1 MRIKKLFQTEKEYLD
16 YAWTFINFDKNKIWR
31 EEDLPK
37 LKPFFD
43 FTKKH
48 RGDSYKLNDEER
60 ESFEYYTKCKKEYA
74 DELFEIRD
82 SISNVRMDE
91 LIEFFLLEYINMD
104 CYDVDEDGNE
114 IDEDGN
120 IMPPFSRESLKISE
134 DWKDEMT
141 FPLVFV
147 GWIDSG
153 WDRGTKNYRIVFSD
167 FVSLK
172 DYERTRVT
180 TR

>member
-1 MRIKKLFQTEKEYLD
+1 MRIKKLFKTESEYLD
-16 YAWTFINFDKNKIWR
+16 YAWSFINFDKNKIWR

-43 FTKKH
+43 FTDEH
-48 RGDSYKLNDEER
+48 CGESYEFNDEEK
-60 ESFEYYTKCKKEYA
+60 ESFLYYKKCSKEYA
-74 DELFEIRD
+74 NELFEIRD
-82 SISNVRMDE
+82 SIDGFSVDE
-91 LIEFFLLEYINMD
+91 LAEFFLMQHIDMNCCD
-104 CYDVDEDGNE
+104 TDEDGND

-120 IMPPFSRESLKISE
+120 IMPPLSRETLKISE

-147 GWIDSG
+147 GVIDSG
-153 WDRGTKNYRIVFSD
+153 FDRLGGVRMAFSD

-172 DYERTRVT
+172 DYDSH
-180 TR
+180 

>member
-1 MRIKKLFQTEKEYLD
+1 MRIKKLFKTESEYLD
-16 YAWTFINFDKNKIWR
+16 YAWSFINFDKNKIWR

-43 FTKKH
+43 FTDEH
-48 RGDSYKLNDEER
+48 CGESYEFNDEEK
-60 ESFEYYTKCKKEYA
+60 ESFLYYKKCSKEYA
-74 DELFEIRD
+74 NELFEIRD
-82 SISNVRMDE
+82 SIDGFSVDE
-91 LIEFFLLEYINMD
+91 LAEFFLMQHIDMNCCD
-104 CYDVDEDGNE
+104 TDEDGND

-120 IMPPFSRESLKISE
+120 IIPPLSRETLKISE

-147 GWIDSG
+147 GVIDCG
-153 WDRGTKNYRIVFSD
+153 FDRLGSVRMAFSD

-172 DYERTRVT
+172 DYDSH
-180 TR
+180 